1 MSYVMADPG
10 GQRRRPRA
18 PLVIGIVVVVIAA
31 AVVAFVLGRHQS
43 APPAVAPA
51 PTGQHPVPDGHG
63 GNGVTWSRVA
73 DTIVPV
79 SAAAGPHVIHDGVAS
94 GYARTTLGA
103 VIAAINIS
111 SRLTTEAGPIVYTAV
126 ANQQCYGGV
135 QDMITAI
142 QNSAGSSS
150 DSSALPTAYWYRIVN
165 GSAASG
171 VLVLAIAAQTP
182 QSQALG
188 GYVQYDRTVQWQ
200 SGDWRLQVP
209 PAQANVITST
219 AGYTLL
225 GRP

>member
-18 PLVIGIVVVVIAA
+18 PLVIGIVVVVVAA

-43 APPAVAPA
+43 APPVATPA
-51 PTGQHPVPDGHG
+51 PTTPHTAPG
-63 GNGVTWSRVA
+63 GNGVTWSNVA
-73 DTIVPV
+73 DTIVPI
-79 SAAAGPHVIHDGVAS
+79 SSTAGPHVVHDGLAS

-111 SRLTTEAGPIVYTAV
+111 SRLTSEAGPIVYTAV

-142 QNSAGSSS
+142 QNSASSSS

-165 GSAASG
+165 GSAESG

-182 QSQALG
+182 QSQSLG